1 MTLHTVMTNRWRC
14 MVGFGCK
21 PTHRRVTSRQS
32 VKTARSSPREPTTQ
46 AQRTRPNG
54 DHPQYV
60 LLGEKVKVKFP
71 RAQVLNRVIV
81 GTTTILRLPYLG
93 VGFGKPCFNG
103 SEVLRVQ
110 KIGATS
116 ASAG

>member
-32 VKTARSSPREPTTQ
+32 VKTARSSPREHTTR

-60 LLGEKVKVKFP
+60 LLGDKVKVKFP
-71 RAQVLNRVIV
+71 RAQVLISVIV
-81 GTTTILRLPYLG
+81 GMRGRRRQAAAETLR
-93 VGFGKPCFNG
+93 KDDQRERRQRRTN
-103 SEVLRVQ
+103 
-110 KIGATS
+110 
-116 ASAG
+116 